1 MKMLY
6 FLSFVLIS
14 ALSLNAQEQSPACV
28 VGQAL
33 ENTAFVTQRKPDTS
47 AQYYMFLHSASWCGP
62 CRKTLPKIIAEY
74 AEMRRDNRL
83 EIILISHD
91 YTLEKAQRYVAEA
104 AVPFAALWYRGQE
117 RKAIPGAAE
126 NVIGIPCII
135 VTDAAGKVVH
145 RGHASSFI
153 HWKTFTSKQ

>member
-6 FLSFVLIS
+6 FLSLALIG
-14 ALSLNAQEQSPACV
+14 ALSLNAQEQSTTCI

-33 ENTAFVTQRKPDTS
+33 EKTAFVTQRKPDTS

-62 CRKTLPKIIAEY
+62 CRSTLPKIIAEY

-91 YTLEKAQRYVAEA
+91 YTFEKAQRYVNEA
-104 AVPFAALWYRGQE
+104 AIPFAALWYRGQE
-117 RKAIPGAAE
+117 RKAVPGAAE

-135 VTDAAGKVVH
+135 VADAAGKVVH

-153 HWKTFTSKQ
+153 HWKNFTSK